1 MFPEQNLTRSQF
13 IREKAWEDFDEVE
26 KVLKAKYIAEG
37 MSEEAA
43 KAVVWRG
50 IMSPELKGVHG
61 E

>member
-1 MFPEQNLTRSQF
+1 M
-13 IREKAWEDFDEVE
+13 
-26 KVLKAKYIAEG
+26 KAKYIAEG